1 VNHSLGKAIALVG
14 ALTIVGSGCAWMQRV
29 TRPAAND
36 PIGAAASMPALSADG
51 RYVAYAA
58 HTDTSAPGVLDGVYR
73 WDTVS
78 GTRTLVS
85 VGIAG
90 ALADDASGEPAI
102 SADGR
107 YVAFS
112 SDASNL
118 VPTDTNDSTDVFVR
132 DLVAGTTQRVSVTSR
147 GAEVGDYSYTPSI
160 SDDGRYVAFISDS
173 DDLSSLDSNLSSD
186 AYVYDRTNKTVKLA
200 SIAGGVQPDFGISE
214 AVISGDGKHLAFT
227 TDTDLLSGD
236 QNMSDDVY
244 EKNLGTGSVS
254 WISRPKLTDPS
265 GGGGDNP
272 SLSFDGRFVA
282 FVGGN
287 DIDNKANPY
296 PGSNVFVRDTSL
308 GVVTRASTTPTGG
321 FVNGSSLLPVL
332 SSDGSRV
339 VFVSTGN
346 VSGTDTNGAT
356 RDAFV
361 KTLATGK
368 VTLVSTEMFL
378 SQSNVDSTLPTITRD
393 GRYAGF
399 FSTAAFAGDDTNGVP
414 DLYIREIDVP
424 TVTSISPTSAAR
436 GSSVTLTITGSNMLP
451 NASVIPLSG
460 VYIPTATT
468 NTSST
473 SITVTLA
480 IDANAPT
487 GTQSVFVKNPGT
499 GPGADAAG
507 VGRCD
512 SCLTIK

>member
-14 ALTIVGSGCAWMQRV
+14 AVTILGTGCAWTQRV
-29 TRPAAND
+29 SHPAAND
-36 PIGAAASMPALSADG
+36 ALGAAPAPPALSADG
-51 RYVAYAA
+51 RYIAYAA
-58 HTDTSAPGVLDGVYR
+58 HTDTASPGVLDGVWR
-73 WDTVS
+73 WDTVT

-85 VGIAG
+85 VGMGG
-90 ALADDASGEPAI
+90 ALADDSSGEPAI

-112 SDASNL
+112 SDATNL
-118 VPTDTNDSTDVFVR
+118 VPNDTNTSTDVFVR
-132 DLVAGTTQRVSVTSR
+132 DMVAGTTQRVSVTSS
-147 GAEVGDYSYTPSI
+147 GGEADDNSYTPSI

-173 DDLSSLDSNLSSD
+173 DVLSSLDSNLSSD
-186 AYVYDRTNKTVKLA
+186 AYVYDRSTKTVKLA
-200 SIAGGVQPDFGISE
+200 SIIGGVQPDFGISE
-214 AVISGDGKHLAFT
+214 AVISGDGKHVAFT
-227 TDTDLLSGD
+227 TDTDLVTGD
-236 QNMSDDVY
+236 QNISDDVY
-244 EKNLGTGSVS
+244 EKNLSTGSGS
-254 WISRPKLTDPS
+254 WISRPKVTNPD

-296 PGSNVFVRDTSL
+296 PGGNVFVRDTSL
-308 GVVTRASTTPTGG
+308 STVTRASTTPTGG
-321 FVNGSSLLPVL
+321 FVNGNSFDPVL

-339 VFVSTGN
+339 VFASTGN
-346 VSGTDTNGAT
+346 VSGTDTNGAVV
-356 RDAFV
+356 DVFV
-361 KTLATGK
+361 KTIATGK
-368 VTLVSTEMFL
+368 VTLASTEMFL
-378 SQSNVDSTLPTITRD
+378 SQSNVDSALPTITRD
-393 GRYAGF
+393 GRYVGF
-399 FSTAAFAGDDTNGVP
+399 SSKAQFAGDDTNAVP
-414 DLYIREIDVP
+414 DFYIREIDVP
-424 TVTSISPTSAAR
+424 TVTSISPTSATR

-451 NASVIPLSG
+451 NAQVIPLSG
-460 VYIPTATT
+460 VYTPGATT

-480 IDANAPT
+480 IDPNAPT